1 MPFCLIGL
9 GSNVGDRHETLRH
22 AVSRLNEHP
31 QIAVVAQS
39 RLLETAPIGGPTGQG
54 PFVNGVLSIETSLAP
69 QSLLELTGRVESE
82 LGRRRTGR
90 WAPRTVD
97 LDLLLYDDLVLDT
110 PTLAL
115 PHPRMAWRR
124 FVLEGAV
131 EVAPAMLHPTT
142 GWTISRLWDH
152 LNTAVPYVAIAGS
165 IGVGKT
171 QLAKQLEQR
180 TSLRWI
186 AERPDATRLDAFYAN
201 PAGNA
206 WDMEIEFL
214 GQRTRLLAAD
224 SADFDPRRQWTVS
237 DFWFDQSAAFA
248 EVWLPADR
256 LEAFLERW
264 HEARARVARPKL
276 IVLLEA
282 PAEELLRRVQRRGR
296 PGEQTLTA
304 QQLQRIARAIADRA
318 NRPDQGP
325 VMKLAAEDTNRILDE
340 VHAAMQAMW

>member
-1 MPFCLIGL
+1 MPLCLIGL
-9 GSNVGDRHETLRH
+9 GANVGDRHETLRR
-22 AVSRLNEHP
+22 AVARLEAHP

-39 RLLETAPIGGPTGQG
+39 RLHETMPIGGPAGQP
-54 PFVNGVLSIETSLAP
+54 PFLNGAVLIETPLAP
-69 QSLLELTGRVESE
+69 VALLQWTGRIESD
-82 LGRRRTGR
+82 LGRRRAER

-124 FVLEGAV
+124 FVLQGAV
-131 EVAPAMLHPTT
+131 EIAPSMLHPTT
-142 GWTISRLWDH
+142 GWTISRLWEH
-152 LNTAVPYVAIAGS
+152 LDTAIPYVAIAGS
-165 IGVGKT
+165 IGAGKT
-171 QLAKQLEQR
+171 QLAERLAQCAPAR
-180 TSLRWI
+180 RI

-224 SADFDPRRQWTVS
+224 STDFADRRQWTVS

-248 EVWLPADR
+248 EVWLPPDR

-264 HEARARVARPKL
+264 REARARVARPKL
-276 IVLLEA
+276 IVLLQA
-282 PAEELLRRVQRRGR
+282 PADELLRRVRHRGR
-296 PGEQTLTA
+296 RCERTLTA
-304 QQLQRIARAIADRA
+304 QQLERIARAIADRTA
-318 NRPDQGP
+318 RPDQGP
-325 VMKLAAEDTNRILDE
+325 VMKLPADDPDRMLDE
-340 VHAAMQAMW
+340 VHAAMQAMQ

>member
-1 MPFCLIGL
+1 MSSCLIGL
-9 GSNVGDRHETLRH
+9 GSNAGDRQKTLCR
-22 AVSRLNEHP
+22 AVARLGAHP
-31 QIAVVAQS
+31 RIVVVAQS
-39 RLLETAPIGGPTGQG
+39 RLLETAPIGGPAGQG
-54 PFVNGVLSIETSLAP
+54 PFVNGVLLIETSLAP
-69 QSLLELTGRVESE
+69 DALLELIGRIETD
-82 LGRRRTGR
+82 LGRRRTQR
-90 WAPRTVD
+90 WAPRCVD
-97 LDLLLYDDLVLDT
+97 LDLLLYDDLMLDT

-124 FVLEGAV
+124 FVLQGAV
-131 EVAPAMLHPTT
+131 EIAPSMIHPTT

-171 QLAKQLEQR
+171 QLAERLAR
-180 TSLRWI
+180 RAPVRWI
-186 AERPDATRLDAFYAN
+186 AERPDVSRLDAFYAN

-224 SADFDPRRQWTVS
+224 SADFAHRRQWTVS

-256 LEAFLERW
+256 LEAFLRRW
-264 HEARARVARPKL
+264 SEARAGVIRPKL

-282 PAEELLRRVQRRGR
+282 PAEELLRRVRHRGRRGER
-296 PGEQTLTA
+296 TLTA
-304 QQLQRIARAIADRA
+304 RQLERIARAIADRA
-318 NRPDQGP
+318 DRPDQGP
-325 VMKLAAEDTNRILDE
+325 VMKLSAKDPNRILDE
-340 VHAAMQAMW
+340 VHAAMQAMQ